1 MSGDT
6 ISANGILSDEANDEI
21 REYLQKAKSIVG
33 VDGKFLKSASTDLT
47 DLTFFNLT
55 RIP

>member
-6 ISANGILSDEANDEI
+6 ISANGIMSDEANEEI
-21 REYLQKAKSIVG
+21 RDYLNKAKSIIG
-33 VDGKFLKSASTDLT
+33 VDGKFLKSVSTDLT